1 LRSKFAKK
9 SFSNPFRQFFDL
21 LGKAERLRAGAEA
34 NPFIDPQGYRQFV
47 AQMPKQ
53 FEEKLKAERAGK
65 K

>member
-1 LRSKFAKK
+1 
-9 SFSNPFRQFFDL
+9 
-21 LGKAERLRAGAEA
+21 LGKPGRLRAGAKA

-47 AQMPKQ
+47 AQMSEQ